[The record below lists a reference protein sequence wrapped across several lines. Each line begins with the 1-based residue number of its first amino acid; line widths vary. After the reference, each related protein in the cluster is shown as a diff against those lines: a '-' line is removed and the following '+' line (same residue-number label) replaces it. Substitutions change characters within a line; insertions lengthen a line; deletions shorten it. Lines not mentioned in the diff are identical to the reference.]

1 MEWVVENGNKI
12 SGFSFVICEMSIRQS
27 SGSLPWMTRSM
38 GLMIDPLEINLR
50 VIRLWMIFKAIGR
63 MCRKKKKG
71 VSADISREREAS
83 TKNGDVDKGFELTL
97 TFPRTALYQLFIFC
111 NLFLH

>member
-63 MCRKKKKG
+63 MCRKKKKRVECRYKQRKRSQHKKRG
-71 VSADISREREAS
+71 R
-83 TKNGDVDKGFELTL
+83 
-97 TFPRTALYQLFIFC
+97 
-111 NLFLH
+111 